1 MKSLKI
7 QIFAALL
14 CVFALG
20 ADGWASGHATPSPC
34 PARPA
39 IAHDLDAG
47 RYAEVASVLQQRV
60 ARDPGDAQATLWLAR
75 SFLDLGDYDQAVTFA
90 ERASNLSPDCSES
103 HFWLARAYGMKADTT
118 RSFWLARKA
127 RGEYQK
133 AVQLDPDNLAARRD
147 LMEFYLQAPWILGG
161 SKDKAWD
168 QVQAIASRNA
178 TEGDLARA
186 IYWRDLNKPELAAK
200 EYRKVLE
207 ARPPQAEA
215 YFQVADFYEAD
226 RKPTEVE
233 AAVRAVSS
241 IVPNDPRL
249 NYYTAVASIM
259 KRQDLPKAEQDLKAY
274 LAGTPRRDDFPPH
287 AAAHDWLG
295 RIYEIRGK
303 KQQAIEQYRSAL
315 RLSPDNQSAR
325 DALKRLDSN

>member
-1 MKSLKI
+1 MRFLKLSV
-7 QIFAALL
+7 FAALL
-14 CVFALG
+14 CFCAQG
-20 ADGWASGHATPSPC
+20 TRGWASGNPSPSPC

-39 IAHDLDAG
+39 IANDLDAG
-47 RYAEVASVLQQRV
+47 KYAETASFLQRQL
-60 ARDPGDAQATLWLAR
+60 AKNPEDAQATLWLAR
-75 SFLDLGDYDQAVTFA
+75 SFLDLGSYDKAVAFA
-90 ERASNLSPDCSES
+90 ERAAQLSPDCSES
-103 HFWLARAYGMKADTT
+103 HFWLARSYAMKADTD

-127 RGEYQK
+127 KVEYQR

-161 SKDKAWD
+161 SRDKAQA
-168 QVQAIASRNA
+168 QVQAIASRDA
-178 TEGDLARA
+178 TEGHLALA
-186 IYWRDLNKPELAAK
+186 IYWRELERPDLAAG

-207 ARPPQAEA
+207 ARPPQSEA

-226 RKPTEVE
+226 QKPAQVD
-233 AAVRAVSS
+233 AAVQAVSL

-249 NYYTAVASIM
+249 NYYSAVADVM
-259 KRQDLPKAEQDLKAY
+259 KRRNLAGAEHDLKAY

-303 KQQAIEQYRSAL
+303 KEQAIEQYRVAL
-315 RLSPDNQSAR
+315 GLSPDNQAAR
-325 DALKRLDSN
+325 DALKRLNAN

>member
-7 QIFAALL
+7 QIFAASLS
-14 CVFALG
+14 VFALG
-20 ADGWASGHATPSPC
+20 VHGWASGAADPSPC
-34 PARPA
+34 PARPT
-39 IAHDLDAG
+39 IANDLDVG
-47 RYAEVASVLQQRV
+47 KYAEVASVLKQQV
-60 ARDPGDAQATLWLAR
+60 EKNPNDAQATLWLAR
-75 SFLDLGDYDQAVTFA
+75 SFLDLADYDQAVTFA
-90 ERASNLSPDCSES
+90 ERAVHLAPDCSET
-103 HFWLARAYGMKADTT
+103 HFWLARSYGMKADTS

-127 RGEYQK
+127 RVEYQT

-161 SKDKAWD
+161 SREKAWD
-168 QVQAIASRNA
+168 QVQAIASRDT

-186 IYWRDLNKPELAAK
+186 IYWRDLNKPVLAAR
-200 EYRKVLE
+200 EYHKVLE
-207 ARPPQAEA
+207 AKPRQAEA
-215 YFQVADFYEAD
+215 YFQVADFYETD
-226 RKPTEVE
+226 RRPAEVE
-233 AAVRAVSS
+233 AAVQAVSL

-249 NYYTAVASIM
+249 NYYSAVANVM

-295 RIYEIRGK
+295 QIYEIWGK
-303 KQQAIEQYRSAL
+303 KQQAISQYRSAL
-315 RLSPDNQSAR
+315 QLSPDNQSAR

>member
-7 QIFAALL
+7 QIFAASLS
-14 CVFALG
+14 VFALG
-20 ADGWASGHATPSPC
+20 VHGWASGAADPSPC
-34 PARPA
+34 PARPT
-39 IAHDLDAG
+39 IANDLDVG
-47 RYAEVASVLQQRV
+47 KYAEVASVLKQQV
-60 ARDPGDAQATLWLAR
+60 EKNPNDAQATLWLAR
-75 SFLDLGDYDQAVTFA
+75 SFLDLADYDQAVTFA
-90 ERASNLSPDCSES
+90 ERAVHLAPDCSET
-103 HFWLARAYGMKADTT
+103 HFWLARSYGMKADTS

-127 RGEYQK
+127 RVEYQT

-161 SKDKAWD
+161 SREKAWD
-168 QVQAIASRNA
+168 QVQAIASRDT

-186 IYWRDLNKPELAAK
+186 IYWRDLNKPVLAAR
-200 EYRKVLE
+200 EYHKVLE
-207 ARPPQAEA
+207 AKPHQAEA
-215 YFQVADFYEAD
+215 YFQVADFYETD
-226 RKPTEVE
+226 RKPAEVE
-233 AAVRAVSS
+233 AAVHAVSL

-249 NYYTAVASIM
+249 NYYSAVANVM

-295 RIYEIRGK
+295 QIYEIWGK
-303 KQQAIEQYRSAL
+303 KQQAISQYRSAL
-315 RLSPDNQSAR
+315 QLSPDNQSAR